1 MTCAE
6 CEAAAEKRLHGVY
19 RMDCVDCCARL
30 VLSARPSR
38 PHAGAMLAAIE
49 RWLLAQSPPPFA
61 ISDVTARARA
71 MLPEVEAKEAAYK
84 ARSMQVATQTL
95 TDLRSSLLA
104 RSGAK

>member
-1 MTCAE
+1 MSCAD
-6 CEAAAEKRLHGVY
+6 CESSATRRWHGTY
-19 RMDCVDCCARL
+19 RMDCLGCCARL

-61 ISDVTARARA
+61 ISDVTAKARE
-71 MLPEVEAKEAAYK
+71 MLPEVEAREAAYR
-84 ARSMQVATQTL
+84 ALSHQVATHTL
-95 TDLRSSLLA
+95 AAIRSSILA